1 MNIHIEKRLVTPQ
14 WQTVVTPIASVV
26 LSLLLGAL
34 LLAFTGYNPKEVYTA
49 MFLGV
54 FGSSYALSETVLK
67 SIPLMLTGLGVGIAM
82 KMRLWNIGAEGQL
95 LMGACAASGLAL
107 FGPDWPW
114 YLMLPAM
121 VLVSMLAGGLWAVV
135 AAIPKALWDINEI
148 ITTLMLN
155 YIAILWIRYLVQ
167 GPWRDPG
174 LGAFP
179 FTAKFPPAAWL
190 PTLAGSRIHAG
201 LLFALVAAA
210 ILSFVLIRSKW
221 GFEIRVIG
229 SSIPAAR
236 YAGMN
241 VFRNILL
248 TLFLSG
254 SLAGL
259 AGMAE
264 LSGVF
269 HRLQDNLAAGAGYT
283 AIIIASLAQG
293 NPLFILLVSFLF
305 GALLLGGTSAQTVGV
320 SASIAAMLQGG
331 ILFFLLIGEFFL
343 RYRLRRITP
352 VIAETQ
358 FQEHENPG
366 IEQ

>member
-1 MNIHIEKRLVTPQ
+1 MKYHIEKRLTTPR
-14 WQTVVTPIASVV
+14 WQTIVSPIASVL

-34 LLAFTGYNPKEVYTA
+34 LLAFSGYNPKEVYTA
-49 MFLGV
+49 MFVGV
-54 FGSSYALSETVLK
+54 FGSSYAISETVLK

-95 LMGACAASGLAL
+95 LMGACAASWLAL

-114 YLMLPAM
+114 YLMLPGM
-121 VLVSMLAGGLWAVV
+121 VLLSMLAGGLWAVV
-135 AAIPKALWDINEI
+135 AAIPKALWNINEI

-167 GPWRDPG
+167 GPWRE
-174 LGAFP
+174 GAFP
-179 FTAKFPPAAWL
+179 FTAKFPPAATL
-190 PTLAGSRIHAG
+190 PTLAGSRIHTG
-201 LLFALVAAA
+201 LYFALVAAV
-210 ILSFVLIRSKW
+210 ILFFILMRSKW

-229 SSIPAAR
+229 SSISAAR

-241 VFRNILL
+241 VFKNILL

-283 AIIIASLAQG
+283 AIIIASLARG

-331 ILFFLLIGEFFL
+331 ILFFLLIGDFFL
-343 RYRLRRITP
+343 RYRMRRI
-352 VIAETQ
+352 VSDKTQ
-358 FQEHENPG
+358 NQEVESQGND
-366 IEQ
+366 Q